1 MSKQSS
7 TGQKVAR
14 ATSAAVNIARGAA
27 AGGVYGAAFEAAKSF
42 LPELLKLSVILLFIV
57 ILVPMLI
64 FTAIPNILFGYGS
77 SADQDIIDFTATAV
91 QLSSRYERLEAYHEP
106 VLQRLLDSILPNFWS
121 DGSPLYDDYNVS
133 ED

>member
-42 LPELLKLSVILLFIV
+42 LPELLKLFIT
-57 ILVPMLI
+57 LN
-64 FTAIPNILFGYGS
+64 FR
-77 SADQDIIDFTATAV
+77 
-91 QLSSRYERLEAYHEP
+91 LSSLFLSHSAALSLFYAFAPAFFAFFGRRFVTLPSLYIIHKIFSFFYP
-106 VLQRLLDSILPNFWS
+106 KSQLDI
-121 DGSPLYDDYNVS
+121 YAQ
-133 ED
+133 